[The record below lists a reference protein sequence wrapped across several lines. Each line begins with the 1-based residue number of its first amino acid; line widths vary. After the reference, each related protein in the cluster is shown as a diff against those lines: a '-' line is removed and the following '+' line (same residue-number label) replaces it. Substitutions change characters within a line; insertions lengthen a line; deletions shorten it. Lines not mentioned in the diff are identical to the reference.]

1 MVSGLLGRV
10 AGQVSVDSLD
20 EFVVM
25 PNHVQGVIFIRQ
37 PAPTTVAFGLDVV
50 RVFKSVTT
58 VEYGKGVRGMG
69 WQRFEKRLWQRNY
82 YERVVRNESEL
93 GAIRE

>member
-1 MVSGLLGRV
+1 MRLSGAGEMVRRV
-10 AGQVSVDSLD
+10 WEGMPERFPHVVMD

-25 PNHVQGVIFIRQ
+25 PNHVHGVVFLGQ
-37 PAPTTVAFGLDVV
+37 TAATADASTGETVQDVPTLGDVA

-69 WQRFEKRLWQRNY
+69 
-82 YERVVRNESEL
+82 
-93 GAIRE
+93 